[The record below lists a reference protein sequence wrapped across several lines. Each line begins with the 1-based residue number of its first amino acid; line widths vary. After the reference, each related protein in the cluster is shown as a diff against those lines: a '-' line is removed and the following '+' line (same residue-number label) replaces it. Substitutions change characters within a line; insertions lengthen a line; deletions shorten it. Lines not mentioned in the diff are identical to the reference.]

1 MLDFWTRGDRGAS
14 WDRWTRRWAL
24 RWGQRRRQVLRLSCP
39 RDLCAIVLGHHGEP
53 QLCLYWRA
61 GIGVAELQA
70 GVHRTASSLKKNQ
83 QDHAANVKLT
93 LALLAASGI
102 ISHTASAAIVEDV
115 SISEVQPTNV
125 HDHAGSDIHPTSDS
139 DDDVSDFQTMPG
151 NDSQA
156 VHPHIHPDTL
166 SINCQGSWACSIFDL
181 DPAAYDGSG
190 TVLQRLIDAMQTMD
204 ASWQYQ
210 NGDHIA
216 CIWGSYEINVDDDG
230 AIGVDGGICS
240 FLQGTSS
247 GVQGGEIKGLLQEL
261 QKRGCEACGSIPTTS
276 QNDVSKGELTVNFV
290 SGDINGCNGLCGY
303 TVSQDG
309 ARATMTDGRVPVA
322 NVKLES

>member
-1 MLDFWTRGDRGAS
+1 MRVQTVAQAHTGRGLIIVHGNIGLSNVQLLVAQTKSGFNTR
-14 WDRWTRRWAL
+14 
-24 RWGQRRRQVLRLSCP
+24 
-39 RDLCAIVLGHHGEP
+39 
-53 QLCLYWRA
+53 
-61 GIGVAELQA
+61 
-70 GVHRTASSLKKNQ
+70 SLKKNQ

-156 VHPHIHPDTL
+156 MHPQVHPDTL
-166 SINCQGSWACSIFDL
+166 GINCQGSWACSIFEI
-181 DPAAYDGSG
+181 DPGAYDGSG
-190 TVLQRLIDAMQTMD
+190 TVLQRLINAMQTVD

-216 CIWGSYEINVDDDG
+216 CIPGSYEINVDDDG
-230 AIGVDGGICS
+230 AIGIDGGICS
-240 FLQGTSS
+240 FLQATSS
-247 GVQGGEIKGLLQEL
+247 GIQGGVIKGLLQNL
-261 QKRGCEACGSIPTTS
+261 QKHRCNACGSIPTTS
-276 QNDVSKGELTVNFV
+276 QNDVGQGELTVNSV
-290 SGDINGCNGLCGY
+290 SEDMNGCNGLCG
-303 TVSQDG
+303 
-309 ARATMTDGRVPVA
+309 
-322 NVKLES
+322 